1 MRQIVLLS
9 GGLDSAYSWHRYAN
23 RDALPVFLLTGA
35 VYSRRDFTKAMAQSR
50 GEMETLDVSHILR
63 NDGTEVP
70 GRNALMILAVAARY
84 AKAGDEIVVSFAEG
98 DAMLDTS
105 REFVRSMDDLLMY
118 TSGVSVV
125 NGCRGKTKSDMLRE
139 LPLSVV
145 RNTRSCYGPD
155 EIPCGACTACARLY
169 LAAVYADRE
178 GWVTYQRPPLMF
190 IRDRAKDM
198 RPGVALQYALHYP
211 RAAWQTARAIGML
224 KQRGDL

>member
-23 RDALPVFLLTGA
+23 RDAVPVFVNTGTAYCEHDFYKAKAQALGETNVLQLAHVMQNEA
-35 VYSRRDFTKAMAQSR
+35 V
-50 GEMETLDVSHILR
+50 
-63 NDGTEVP
+63 EVP
-70 GRNALMILAVAARY
+70 GRNALLILAVAARY

-118 TSGVSVV
+118 TSSVSVV
-125 NGCRGKTKSDMLRE
+125 NGCAGKTKADMLRE
-139 LPLSVV
+139 LPISVL

-155 EIPCGACTACARLY
+155 AKPCGACTACARLY
-169 LAAVYADRE
+169 LACVYAGRE
-178 GWVTYQRPPLMF
+178 GWVTYQRPPLDL
-190 IRDRAKDM
+190 IRDRAREM
-198 RPGVALQYALHYP
+198 TPGTALNYAMQYP